1 MRKYS
6 MLTAAALIFFLAYA
20 SPALAHKVKVFA
32 WTEGAVISGYVY
44 FPGGARA
51 QNVRVVFYGPED
63 KSLGETVTNKKGEF
77 AFTAPYK
84 CDYRVVADI
93 GDGHQAEYTL
103 PASEL
108 PDSLAELGSGS
119 KQAAQEEAASAPAMK
134 KPPVSGIEGEG
145 VSAVLSD
152 SRLTELVEKAVMK
165 QVLPLREQIEQYEEK
180 VRLHDILGG
189 IGYIIGLMGVVL
201 YLKASARL
209 KKEKGGGK

>member
-1 MRKYS
+1 MRKDG
-6 MLTAAALIFFLAYA
+6 MAILAVLIVVLAAA
-20 SPALAHKVKVFA
+20 PAVHAHKVKVFA
-32 WTEGAVISGYVY
+32 WTEGPVISGYVY

-63 KSLGETVTNKKGEF
+63 ESLGETVTNKKGEF

-108 PDSLAELGSGS
+108 PDDLAVLEGGSN
-119 KQAAQEEAASAPAMK
+119 QAAKEEAASAPAMK
-134 KPPVSGIEGEG
+134 KPPVSGIRGE
-145 VSAVLSD
+145 AAPTPFSD
-152 SRLTELVEKAVMK
+152 SRLAALVEKTVMK

-189 IGYIIGLMGVVL
+189 IGYIIGIMGIVY

-209 KKEKGGGK
+209 KKEKDGGK

>member
-1 MRKYS
+1 MRRYG
-6 MLTAAALIFFLAYA
+6 MLIVAILIVVLGVA
-20 SPALAHKVKVFA
+20 PVVHAHKVKVFA

-93 GDGHQAEYTL
+93 GDGHQAEYAL

-108 PDSLAELGSGS
+108 PDNLAELGSGS
-119 KQAAQEEAASAPAMK
+119 KQAAQEEAASGPAMK
-134 KPPVSGIEGEG
+134 KPPVSGIEGKG

-152 SRLTELVEKAVMK
+152 SRLTELVEKAVVK
-165 QVLPLREQIEQYEEK
+165 QVLPLREQIEQFEEK
-180 VRLHDILGG
+180 IRLHDILGG
-189 IGYIIGLMGVVL
+189 IGYIVGVMGIVF
-201 YLKASARL
+201 YLKASTRI
-209 KKEKGGGK
+209 KRK